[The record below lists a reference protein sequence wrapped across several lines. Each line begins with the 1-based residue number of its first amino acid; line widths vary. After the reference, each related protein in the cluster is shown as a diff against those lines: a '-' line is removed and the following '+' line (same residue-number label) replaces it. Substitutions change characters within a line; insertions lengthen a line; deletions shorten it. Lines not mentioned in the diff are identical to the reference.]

1 MNSIPSC
8 IIDLIVSLCA
18 EGEWAIGEVVV
29 GGDFSIRHRADTGLN
44 AAQLAIKTSPEAA
57 REIAKYDASGVY
69 RPLKTAPT
77 LKRGWALL
85 LESAADVR
93 VALDCL
99 YPAAMG
105 TYLEALR
112 GALVPTPLRETL
124 NRQTGMYRLT
134 QLTRDDQAD
143 ELILS
148 MCNSKSGCLRCLIWD
163 LSPGRHQPLTEPLH
177 ASWPTRE
184 VPLICVEACNLL
196 VAACRSLGKLNLP
209 TANKPATP

>member
-1 MNSIPSC
+1 MNSIPTG
-8 IIDLIVSLCA
+8 IINLIVSLCA
-18 EGEWAIGEVVV
+18 DGEWTIGEVAV
-29 GGDFSIRHRADTGLN
+29 GPDFMIRHRADTGLS
-44 AAQLAIKTSPEAA
+44 AGELTIKTRPEEA

-77 LKRGWALL
+77 LKRGWALE
-85 LESAADVR
+85 LENPADVR
-93 VALDCL
+93 VALDFL

-112 GALVPTPLRETL
+112 GTLVPTPLRETL

-134 QLTRDDQAD
+134 QLTKDEQAD

-148 MCNSKSGCLRCLIWD
+148 MCNSESGCLRCLLWEM
-163 LSPGRHQPLTEPLH
+163 SPGRPQPLTEPLR
-177 ASWPTRE
+177 APWPTRE

-196 VAACRSLGKLNLP
+196 VAACRPLGKLNLP
-209 TANKPATP
+209 AVNKPATP